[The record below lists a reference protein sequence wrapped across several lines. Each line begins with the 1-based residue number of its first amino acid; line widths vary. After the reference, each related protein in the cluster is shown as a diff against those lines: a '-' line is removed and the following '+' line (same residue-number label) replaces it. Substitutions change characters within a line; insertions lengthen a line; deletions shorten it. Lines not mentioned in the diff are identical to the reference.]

1 MRTKLDTLTA
11 PAIFTRLMLWSTLL
25 ALVLISIS
33 SAWTYY
39 SMNQLM
45 QLTQE
50 RREVALARGLAF
62 AIGDLIATRGYAE
75 LETNL
80 QQIMGNESI
89 RSVTVTDMSGDVLA
103 MLERKTGSE
112 KATPNFSV
120 TKIDLPDTTVA
131 TYQIENK
138 TDANVLWYKVDLGI
152 PLGWIRMESS
162 KQTNDVLLE
171 KLRQNILVSVFVLFA
186 GLFISSMLLVYQ
198 AKRKAQ
204 LAELQLIRHN
214 ETLQDVAYLD
224 TLTKVPNRLSLE
236 RLLDAAIARSNEN
249 GHMLAVCFLDLDGF
263 KAVNDQLGHQ
273 AGDELLIAAAGR
285 IKRAV
290 RESDAV
296 IRLGGDEFVLLLG
309 DLKDTQALS
318 ASMKRILNV
327 LSAPFEIDGQRVSI
341 SASIGVSLYPNDAGS
356 NNDLVDHADT
366 AMYDAKSKGKNT
378 WSVYQA

>member
-1 MRTKLDTLTA
+1 
-11 PAIFTRLMLWSTLL
+11 
-25 ALVLISIS
+25 
-33 SAWTYY
+33 
-39 SMNQLM
+39 MNQLM

-50 RREVALARGLAF
+50 RRDIALGKGLSL

-89 RSVTVTDMSGDVLA
+89 RSVTVTDMSGNVLA
-103 MLERKTGSE
+103 LLERKASSE
-112 KATPNFSV
+112 RASPNFSV
-120 TKIDLPDTTVA
+120 SKIDPPNSGVVSHL
-131 TYQIENK
+131 IEK
-138 TDANVLWYKVDLGI
+138 TSDANILWYKVDLGI

-162 KQTNDVLLE
+162 NQTNDELLE
-171 KLRQNILVSVFVLFA
+171 KLRQNILLSVFVLFA

-204 LAELQLIRHN
+204 LAEIQLIRHN

-224 TLTKVPNRLSLE
+224 TLTKIPNRLALE
-236 RLLDAAIARSNEN
+236 RLLEAAIARSNEN

-285 IKRAV
+285 TKRAI
-290 RESDAV
+290 RETDSV

-309 DLKDTQALS
+309 DLKDPQALS
-318 ASMKRILNV
+318 ASMKRILDV
-327 LSAPFEIDGQRVSI
+327 LAAPFMINEQRVSI
-341 SASIGVSLYPNDAGS
+341 SASIGVSLYPNDTGS
-356 NNDLVDHADT
+356 INDLVDHADT
-366 AMYDAKSKGKNT
+366 AMYEAKSKGKNT
-378 WSVYQA
+378 WSVYQT

>member
-1 MRTKLDTLTA
+1 
-11 PAIFTRLMLWSTLL
+11 
-25 ALVLISIS
+25 
-33 SAWTYY
+33 
-39 SMNQLM
+39 MNQLM

-198 AKRKAQ
+198 AKRKAK
-204 LAELQLIRHN
+204 LAEIQLIRHN

>member
-50 RREVALARGLAF
+50 RREVALGRGLAL

-80 QQIMGNESI
+80 QQIMGNDSI
-89 RSVTVTDMSGDVLA
+89 RSVTVTDMSGNVLA
-103 MLERKTGSE
+103 MLERKAGSE
-112 KATPNFSV
+112 QASPNFSV

-131 TYQIENK
+131 THLIENQ
-138 TDANVLWYKVDLGI
+138 ANTKVLWYKVDLGI

-162 KQTNDVLLE
+162 NRTNDALLE
-171 KLRQNILVSVFVLFA
+171 KLRQNILLSVFVLFA
-186 GLFISSMLLVYQ
+186 GLFISSMLLINR

-204 LAELQLIRHN
+204 RAELRLVRHN
-214 ETLQDVAYLD
+214 ETLQNVVYLD
-224 TLTKVPNRLSLE
+224 TLTNIPNRLSLE
-236 RLLDAAIARSNEN
+236 HLLEAAIARSREN

-263 KAVNDQLGHQ
+263 KAVNDQLGHK
-273 AGDELLIAAAGR
+273 AGDELLIAVAGR
-285 IKRAV
+285 LKRAI
-290 RESDAV
+290 RETDSA

-318 ASMKRILNV
+318 ASMKRILDV
-327 LSAPFEIDGQRVSI
+327 LANPFMIDEQRVSI
-341 SASIGVSLYPNDAGS
+341 SASIGVSLYPNDMS
-356 NNDLVDHADT
+356 SINDLVDHADT
-366 AMYDAKSKGKNT
+366 AMYEAKSKGKNT
-378 WSVYQA
+378 WSIYQA